1 MAKDE
6 INAFLGSGTIYE
18 GKLNFQGSVRID
30 GNFTGE
36 VFSEGTLVV
45 GKDAIMK
52 GQIRVSQMILS
63 GNITGEVYATERVVL
78 HKTANLVGT
87 LHTPALV
94 MEEGAKVEGQ
104 ISMNSKPE
112 AAAKSAPAKPAA

>member
-63 GNITGEVYATERVVL
+63 GHVTGDIYATERVVL

-87 LHTPALV
+87 LHTPALI

-104 ISMNSKPE
+104 VSMNGTTDSVMAE
-112 AAAKSAPAKPAA
+112 PAA

>member
-6 INAFLGSGTIYE
+6 INAFLGSGTVYE

-36 VFSEGTLVV
+36 IFSEGTLVV
-45 GKDAIMK
+45 GKDAKMK

-63 GNITGEVYATERVVL
+63 GFITGEVHATERVVL

-87 LHTPALV
+87 LNTPALV
-94 MEEGAKVEGQ
+94 MEEGAKIEGQ
-104 ISMNSKPE
+104 ISMSGAAPE
-112 AAAKSAPAKPAA
+112 CKVKVTESAA

>member
-45 GKDAIMK
+45 GKDAKMK

-63 GNITGEVYATERVVL
+63 GHITGEVYATDRVVL

-94 MEEGAKVEGQ
+94 MEEGAKVEGK
-104 ISMNSKPE
+104 ISMNGGSE
-112 AAAKSAPAKPAA
+112 AMVAEPAA